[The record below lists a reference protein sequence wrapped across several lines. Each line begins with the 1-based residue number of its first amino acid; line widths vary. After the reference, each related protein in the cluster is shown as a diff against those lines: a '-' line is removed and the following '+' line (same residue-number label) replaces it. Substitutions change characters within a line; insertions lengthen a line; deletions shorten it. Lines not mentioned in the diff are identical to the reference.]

1 VSFPLTV
8 AATTFADPPA
18 LAAAVVADAR
28 AGGGTVV
35 SGARPAAWLAA
46 AVRDGALPRSLA
58 VGLAA
63 ALIQHGEAASL
74 VEAAELAVALDLRE
88 LGGLI
93 GAALD
98 AVDVG
103 VLLARAPGDPATSVE
118 DVLLRAWAALAPE
131 GDPTGLRALL
141 LRLRHAGLRAIE
153 LRVLLDHA
161 DPETIA
167 DLLPDVLAEDFTA
180 ADAAVVRAAR
190 ARPGGDDAV
199 GRALAAL
206 PPARRAAIGPLL
218 DG

>member
-1 VSFPLTV
+1 MSFPLTV

-35 SGARPAAWLAA
+35 AGARPAAWLAG
-46 AVRDGALPRSLA
+46 AVREGALPRSLA

-63 ALIQHGEAASL
+63 ALIQHGEGASL

-103 VLLARAPGDPATSVE
+103 VLLARAPGDAATSVE
-118 DVLLRAWAALAPE
+118 DVLLRAWAALAPA
-131 GDPTGLRALL
+131 GDAAGLRALL
-141 LRLRHAGLRAIE
+141 LRLRHAGLRSVE

-167 DLLPDVLAEDFTA
+167 ELLPDVLAEDFTA
-180 ADAAVVRAAR
+180 ADAASVRAAR
-190 ARPGGDDAV
+190 ARPAVDAAV
-199 GRALAAL
+199 ERALAAL
-206 PPARRAAIGPLL
+206 PPARRGEIGPSL